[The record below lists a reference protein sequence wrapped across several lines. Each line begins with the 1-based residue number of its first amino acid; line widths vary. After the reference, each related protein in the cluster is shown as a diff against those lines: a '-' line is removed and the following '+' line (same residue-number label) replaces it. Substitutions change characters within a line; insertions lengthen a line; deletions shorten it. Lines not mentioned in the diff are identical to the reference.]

1 MKRPWQTLFQKL
13 TSMLRERVHLALTT
27 LALRHQLA
35 VLQRSAKR
43 PQFRPVDR
51 CLWVLLSMVWAR
63 WPEAL
68 EIVQADTVRRWRSPC
83 RRQLLRWEYGR
94 RRPGR
99 PAIAA
104 ETRALIRRMNQA
116 NILWGAPRL
125 HGELAMLGI
134 KVSRTTVA
142 KYIVCRSGPPSPS
155 WRTFIHNH
163 AYDIIASGSYTECF
177 SSLRAL
183 AVMVLYTFR
192 QWFERV
198 VASGLNGASRCSWR
212 ATVTRIQPS
221 DPACAPAVWSLGRGE
236 CVSVGE
242 RGPPDARLAR
252 HSDAVSAGLP
262 IHWGPSAWV
271 EALPLR
277 DDGACIHAYSNR
289 EHATPQGRPKTS
301 HGESLYDET
310 GG

>member
-1 MKRPWQTLFQKL
+1 MKRLWQTLFQKL

-27 LALRHQLA
+27 MALRHQFA
-35 VLQRSAKR
+35 VLQQSATR

-99 PAIAA
+99 PAIAS
-104 ETRALIRRMNQA
+104 ETRALIRRMSRA
-116 NILWGAPRL
+116 NLLWGAPRL

-142 KYIVCRSGPPSPS
+142 KYMVCRLGLPSPS
-155 WRTFIHNH
+155 WRTFIRHH
-163 AYDIIASGSYTECF
+163 AYDLIARGSHAECF
-177 SSLRAL
+177 SSWRAL
-183 AVMVLYTFR
+183 AVTVLHTLR

-198 VASGLNGASRCSWR
+198 VASELRGVSRRSWR
-212 ATVTRIQPS
+212 ATVTSIQPS
-221 DPACAPAVWSLGRGE
+221 DPVCASGVWSLGRGE
-236 CVSVGE
+236 CISVGE
-242 RGPPDARLAR
+242 RGPPDTRLAR
-252 HSDAVSAGLP
+252 HCDAVSAGLP
-262 IHWGPSAWV
+262 IHWGTINVGRGPATARRWGVVPRMQRQREGHTTGQAKSA
-271 EALPLR
+271 LL
-277 DDGACIHAYSNR
+277 
-289 EHATPQGRPKTS
+289 
-301 HGESLYDET
+301 
-310 GG
+310 